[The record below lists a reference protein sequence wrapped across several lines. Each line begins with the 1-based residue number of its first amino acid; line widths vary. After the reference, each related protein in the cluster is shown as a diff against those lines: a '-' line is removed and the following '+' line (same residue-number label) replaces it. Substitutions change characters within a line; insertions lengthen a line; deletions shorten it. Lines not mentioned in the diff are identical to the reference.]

1 MLTRLARLTVAVW
14 VASFAS
20 PAVAGAQDV
29 LVDRVLAVVDGQLV
43 TLSDLR
49 AARALGF
56 VKGADQP
63 AALDAL
69 IDRLLVMGESSRYA
83 VEEPSPAGIDAR
95 ATALRESI
103 WAPRVEAILREGR
116 LSEEAL
122 RRQVRDDLVAAYM
135 SQRFAATAMPT
146 DTEVEAYVVAHR
158 DELLQAAGSPASA
171 SDLARVARDRLSAD
185 RRAHLVA
192 DWVAGLRRR
201 ADISLKG
208 VTP

>member
-95 ATALRESI
+95 VTALRESI

-171 SDLARVARDRLSAD
+171 SALARVARDRLSAE

-201 ADISLKG
+201 ADISLRD

>member
-14 VASFAS
+14 VASLAS

-95 ATALRESI
+95 VTALRESI
-103 WAPRVEAILREGR
+103 WAPRVEAILREGG

-171 SDLARVARDRLSAD
+171 SALARVARDRLSAE